1 MTFHRNR
8 SLAQDVWP
16 LLGVLAAVAAL
27 AIAVFDG
34 FAGAAAQE
42 ATHAHHGA
50 PGAPSAAGA
59 SAMESHM
66 EMPPPGPG
74 ADAFESEMYRDMV
87 KMMRDMHAPGYSG
100 DRDVDFLAMMIP
112 HHQGAID
119 MARLVLI
126 HGKDPLTRSLAA
138 EIIASQQA
146 EIEAMQG
153 RLAALR
159 AAAGEG
165 AAAFPALSGTR
176 GGPESQDSQ
185 GSGGGLK

>member
-1 MTFHRNR
+1 MTYPRAHPPQRG
-8 SLAQDVWP
+8 VWP
-16 LLGVLAAVAAL
+16 LSGVLAAAAAL

-42 ATHAHHGA
+42 AAHAHHGA
-50 PGAPSAAGA
+50 AQ
-59 SAMESHM
+59 M
-66 EMPPPGPG
+66 EMATPGPE
-74 ADAFESEMYRDMV
+74 ADAFEREMYRDMV
-87 KMMRDMHAPGYSG
+87 KMMNDMHAPGYSG

-146 EIEAMQG
+146 EIEAMRG

-159 AAAGEG
+159 ASPGK
-165 AAAFPALSGTR
+165 AAFPALSGTR
-176 GGPESQDSQ
+176 GGQKSQPFQAPE
-185 GSGGGLK
+185 GGLK